1 MKVRKKLKSIDRT
14 RKRFSG
20 TFEKF
25 GIKNGHS
32 WQETTVL
39 LVDIRDDND
48 KYMTNHLW
56 FNFTKRFQLLE
67 LSGGEKLEFDAR
79 VKKYKKGKRSKEDF
93 KLTYPTKIEIISK

>member
-1 MKVRKKLKSIDRT
+1 
-14 RKRFSG
+14 
-20 TFEKF
+20 
-25 GIKNGHS
+25 
-32 WQETTVL
+32 
-39 LVDIRDDND
+39 
-48 KYMTNHLW
+48 MTNHLW